1 MHLDSSPTSM
11 LGAVEN
17 LVKGATTIAHE
28 LVLVKKRVSKLEA
41 ANEAT
46 TRRRSH
52 KRKRLQKG
60 ETLTIKEGEKLA
72 TLKESRAR
80 GSGKKAKKGESAKVG
95 EPSQRRCR
103 RCGETGHNSRTCK
116 QDEEVDSE

>member
-1 MHLDSSPTSM
+1 MNP
-11 LGAVEN
+11 

-60 ETLTIKEGEKLA
+60 ETLTIEEGEKLA
-72 TLKESRAR
+72 TLKESGAR
-80 GSGKKAKKGESAKVG
+80 GSGKKAKKGESAEVG

-103 RCGETGHNSRTCK
+103 RCGETRHNSRTCK
-116 QDEEVDSE
+116 QDEEVNSE

>member
-41 ANEAT
+41 ANKAA

-52 KRKRLQKG
+52 KRKRL
-60 ETLTIKEGEKLA
+60 
-72 TLKESRAR
+72 
-80 GSGKKAKKGESAKVG
+80 
-95 EPSQRRCR
+95 
-103 RCGETGHNSRTCK
+103 
-116 QDEEVDSE
+116 